1 MTFRQLSEPKFKRH
15 LRVENECYRFGDGFE
30 GRFPGLS
37 EDTALEL
44 GEFSDSVNLKL
55 FH

>member
-1 MTFRQLSEPKFKRH
+1 MTFRQLSEPKFKMH
-15 LRVENECYRFGDGFE
+15 LRVENECCRFGDGFE

-37 EDTALEL
+37 NKEL
-44 GEFSDSVNLKL
+44 GEFSNSVNLKL